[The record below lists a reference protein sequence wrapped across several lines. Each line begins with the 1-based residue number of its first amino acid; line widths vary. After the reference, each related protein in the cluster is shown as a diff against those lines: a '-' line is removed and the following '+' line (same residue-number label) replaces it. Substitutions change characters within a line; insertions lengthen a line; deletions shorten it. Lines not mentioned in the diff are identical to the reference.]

1 MISWKIFM
9 TLRPN
14 GAKTKVQFYRPFL
27 GKVSLKDS
35 SQNLE
40 YFFEQIELLD
50 HNTRVQRDSTA

>member
-1 MISWKIFM
+1 M

-27 GKVSLKDS
+27 GKVGLKGS
-35 SQNLE
+35 FQNLE
-40 YFFEQIELLD
+40 HFFEQIELLD